1 MAKIKI
7 HEIAKK
13 IGLTSKEI
21 IEKANELGINV
32 KSHLSSIED
41 EQAEKIEKSLANKKE
56 SKKNDKDKNQGKEKS
71 KSKDDKKDS
80 SKDKKK
86 QQETPVII
94 RREVIVSEAEPEE
107 KSNKKQENKNNI
119 GFVERNKNKNYNI
132 VYRNKQQKPLTVS
145 ELFGIKDKKKEEEE
159 RRKAEEEK
167 KKASDLFDRKSDI
180 CIDTIGSNQTITQCL
195 DYIKE
200 TGTIA
205 VYGLK
210 SGENLNVPL
219 PELRNFNIQYVQW
232 PVPEVEAEVHKPVC
246 DAIMDGKI
254 DIDLFVTHR
263 FSIDDYEKGFQAV
276 KDRTA
281 LMVVLIF

>member
-167 KKASDLFDRKSDI
+167 KKAEEAQIFLGLQIINVIPGLHFPVRDKIS
-180 CIDTIGSNQTITQCL
+180 GSQIQRTHKI
-195 DYIKE
+195 
-200 TGTIA
+200 
-205 VYGLK
+205 VV
-210 SGENLNVPL
+210 ENRIL
-219 PELRNFNIQYVQW
+219 QSQ
-232 PVPEVEAEVHKPVC
+232 K
-246 DAIMDGKI
+246 M
-254 DIDLFVTHR
+254 TH
-263 FSIDDYEKGFQAV
+263 
-276 KDRTA
+276 
-281 LMVVLIF
+281 L

>member
-94 RREVIVSEAEPEE
+94 RREVIVSEAEHEE

-132 VYRNKQQKPLTVS
+132 VYRNKPSKPMTVD
-145 ELFGIKDKKKEEEE
+145 ELFGIKKEEP
-159 RRKAEEEK
+159 KAEKIENYYGMEHPVSGK
-167 KKASDLFDRKSDI
+167 ELF
-180 CIDTIGSNQTITQCL
+180 
-195 DYIKE
+195 E
-200 TGTIA
+200 TGLA
-205 VYGLK
+205 QAKADDSYSVDDAFA
-210 SGENLNVPL
+210 NLRM
-219 PELRNFNIQYVQW
+219 EI
-232 PVPEVEAEVHKPVC
+232 
-246 DAIMDGKI
+246 G
-254 DIDLFVTHR
+254 
-263 FSIDDYEKGFQAV
+263 G
-276 KDRTA
+276 
-281 LMVVLIF
+281 